1 MLTDIDDLVNI
12 KMKAQILSILR
23 GSAEAVSGE
32 SIGSRLGVSRVA
44 IFKQIGKLR
53 ELGYNIVSTPVGY
66 QLLYEPDTLF
76 PWAFPGRKDRM
87 HYFPE
92 TGSTMELARK
102 LAREGCPS
110 FTVVTADI
118 QTRGRGRLDRLW
130 QSEEGG
136 LYLTVVT
143 RPLLTP
149 DACHQVIF
157 IASWT
162 VAYLLSKMYGID
174 ARLKWP
180 NDVLVQGKKIAGML
194 SEMAAEAEK
203 VLYVNIG
210 IGINMNNSVSGVSP
224 PAISVKKILGREVSR
239 HDFLAKFLDALE
251 ERMDKEDFSGF
262 LPRWK
267 HLSDTLHRPVRIV
280 TLKETIE
287 GIAEDI
293 DTDGALIIRQKN
305 GKSRRIVYGDCF
317 HA

>member
-1 MLTDIDDLVNI
+1 
-12 KMKAQILSILR
+12 MKAQILSILR

-32 SIGSRLGVSRVA
+32 SIGTRLGVSRVA

-53 ELGYNIVSTPVGY
+53 ELGYNIVSTPSGY
-66 QLLYEPDTLF
+66 QLRYEPDTLF
-76 PWAFPGRKDRM
+76 PWAFPGREDRM

-110 FTVVTADI
+110 LTVVTADI

-136 LYLTVVT
+136 LYFTVVT
-143 RPLLTP
+143 RPRLTP

-157 IASWT
+157 VASWI
-162 VAYLLSKMYGID
+162 VAFLLSEMYAID

-194 SEMAAEAEK
+194 SEIEAESDQ

-210 IGINMNNSVSGVSP
+210 IGINMNNDVSGVTSP
-224 PAISVKKILGREVSR
+224 ATSVKTILGSRVSR
-239 HDFLAKFLDALE
+239 RDFFAGFLDALE
-251 ERMDKEDFSGF
+251 KHLGKEDFFGVLS
-262 LPRWK
+262 RWK
-267 HLSDTLHRPVRIV
+267 HMSDTLHRPVRIV

-287 GIAEDI
+287 GVAEDI
-293 DTDGALIIRQKN
+293 DADGALVVRQKS